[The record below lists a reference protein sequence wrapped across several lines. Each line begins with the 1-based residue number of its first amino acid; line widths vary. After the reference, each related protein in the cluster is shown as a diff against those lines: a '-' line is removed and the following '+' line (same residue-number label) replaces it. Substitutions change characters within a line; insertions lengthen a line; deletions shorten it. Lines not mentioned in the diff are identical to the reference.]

1 MPKCIEHLKAIQ
13 HSLFG
18 LHPVHY
24 CLHALSGIY
33 IESGCQ
39 SVTSTLHLL
48 HLASSQ
54 HPSETIMFISIHFPL
69 WQKIWRPSDHIR
81 PHVSDQDV
89 QRWFIEVGFV
99 ASIIQILMFFLVW
112 CENSNTPGASNG
124 ATDNGLRQLVAR
136 LDGPLAR
143 NEVVTNKP
151 FKSWRWNN
159 MD

>member
-33 IESGCQ
+33 WIRMPKCNLYAAPFAPCFKSTSKRNDHVYFHPL
-39 SVTSTLHLL
+39 SVVTKNMKT
-48 HLASSQ
+48 
-54 HPSETIMFISIHFPL
+54 
-69 WQKIWRPSDHIR
+69 IR
-81 PHVSDQDV
+81 PYQTTCLWPRCPKMIYWSWFWCKHNSKTHV
-89 QRWFIEVGFV
+89 
-99 ASIIQILMFFLVW
+99 FLVW